1 MNQTDQEGEGGIFET
16 REQARN
22 AALAMLTKFLGW
34 GAEKTVPRRIEKC
47 KHGGWGVIWELMA
60 GKFAR
65 LRYDPNDPKGE
76 SYDLEISDKGNGEKK
91 HTVHFRIGR
100 ERH

>member
-1 MNQTDQEGEGGIFET
+1 MGIPDLEGDGGSFET

-22 AALAMLTKFLGW
+22 AALGMLSKFLGW
-34 GAEKTVPRRIEKC
+34 GAEQTAPRRIEEC
-47 KHGGWGVIWELMA
+47 KHGGWGVVWELLT

-76 SYDLEISDKGNGEKK
+76 SYDLEVSDRGNGERK
-91 HTVHFRIGR
+91 HTVHFRIGNGGR
-100 ERH
+100 